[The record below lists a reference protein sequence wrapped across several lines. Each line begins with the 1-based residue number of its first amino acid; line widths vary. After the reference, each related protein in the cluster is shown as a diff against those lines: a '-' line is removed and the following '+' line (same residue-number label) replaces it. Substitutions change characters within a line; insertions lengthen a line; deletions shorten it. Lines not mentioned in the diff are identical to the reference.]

1 MILIAGIASE
11 EPTAQVIES
20 ADSLGIDYLVFN
32 QRDAGHYDL
41 RTSITA
47 NSLRA
52 ELCIGGQWIDLTTLD
67 GLYARLMPPDTFPD
81 VQVKGTALRLPP
93 ALHQRR
99 HFINTLFTQL
109 VDLLPIRVIN
119 RHEAMESNFS
129 KPYQLAAI
137 RAVGLGIP
145 ATLMTNQVGAVGAF
159 EAEREALIFKSI
171 SSTRSI
177 VKVLTGEYRDRLAN
191 LTALPTQFQERLQG
205 HNIRVHVVGD
215 ALFAASIDST
225 DVDYRYAGS
234 GGGTT
239 TMQPVTLPRAIEKAC
254 FDLSK
259 RLTLPLCGIDLF
271 KTEQGAYYCFEVN
284 PSPGYTYFQHE
295 AGLPISDA
303 IARYLATGS
312 AVLQPVH

>member
-20 ADSLGIDYLVFN
+20 ADALGIDYLVFN

-41 RTSITA
+41 RTSLTA
-47 NSLRA
+47 NGLRA

-67 GLYARLMPPDTFPD
+67 GLYARLMPPETFPD
-81 VQVKGTALRLPP
+81 VQVKGMALRLPP

-99 HFINTLFTQL
+99 QFINTLFAQL

-145 ATLMTNQVGAVGAF
+145 ATLLTNQAGAVADF
-159 EAEREALIFKSI
+159 DTERGPLIFKSI

-177 VKVLTGEYRDRLAN
+177 VKVLTDEYRDRLPN
-191 LTALPTQFQERLQG
+191 LTALPTQFQEQLRG
-205 HNIRVHVVGD
+205 HNIRVHVVSD
-215 ALFAASIDST
+215 ALFAAAIDST
-225 DVDYRYAGS
+225 DVDYRYASS
-234 GGGTT
+234 GGGHT
-239 TMQPVTLPRAIEKAC
+239 TMQPVLLPAAIETAC
-254 FDLSK
+254 FALSK
-259 RLTLPLCGIDLF
+259 RLMLPLCGIDLF
-271 KTEQGAYYCFEVN
+271 KTERDAYYCFEVN

-312 AVLQPVH
+312 AVRQPVQ